1 MRASRGTSAVR
12 WTVLLVLGV
21 FFVLPLVAMLEFST
35 RGIGGTR
42 DLDAW
47 RAIGDDPALLRAIWN
62 SVQLAVLTALGMLL
76 LLVPTMTWVHLRL
89 PRLRRL
95 VEFLCLLP
103 LLIPAIV
110 LVVGIAPLYSW
121 VTYFLGNSSLTLTF
135 VYVVLVLPYA
145 FRALEAGL
153 TAMDLHTLSEAAR
166 SLGAS
171 WSTVLF
177 RIVVPNVRPAVL
189 SASLLSMALVLGE
202 FTLASLLNFE
212 TLQVSINLIGRRD
225 AALSIA
231 VSLAALVFA
240 FVLLLLFSVLA
251 GRRRA
256 TVDDEPTA
264 LVPVA
269 DTRPATDR
277 TATDSSTEGAS

>member
-1 MRASRGTSAVR
+1 VAAVRTSRGTTAVR

-62 SVQLAVLTALGMLL
+62 SVRLAVLTALGMLL

-145 FRALEAGL
+145 FRAIEAGL

-231 VSLAALVFA
+231 VSLAALLFA

-256 TVDDEPTA
+256 SVDDEPAA
-264 LVPVA
+264 LA
-269 DTRPATDR
+269 PAAAATTVT
-277 TATDSSTEGAS
+277 TATTPERTS

>member
-1 MRASRGTSAVR
+1 VAALRAGRGTTATR
-12 WTVLLVLGV
+12 WTVLIVLGT

-35 RGIGGTR
+35 RGLGEGR
-42 DLDAW
+42 DLAAW
-47 RAIGDDPALLRAIWN
+47 RAIGDDPALLRAILA
-62 SVQLAVLTALGMLL
+62 SVQLALLTSAGMLL
-76 LLVPTMTWVHLRL
+76 LLVPTMTWVHLRV
-89 PRLRRL
+89 PHLRRL

-121 VTYFLGNSSLTLTF
+121 VTYLLGDSALTLTF

-171 WSTVLF
+171 WTTVLL

-202 FTLASLLNFE
+202 FTLASLLNFQ

-231 VSLAALVFA
+231 VSLAALLFA
-240 FVLLLLFSVLA
+240 FALLLLFSVLA
-251 GRRRA
+251 GRRRSGTA
-256 TVDDEPTA
+256 DEPEA
-264 LVPVA
+264 LAPVPDPKV
-269 DTRPATDR
+269 
-277 TATDSSTEGAS
+277 GA

>member
-1 MRASRGTSAVR
+1 MTARITRWAVLALLGT
-12 WTVLLVLGV
+12 
-21 FFVLPLVAMLEFST
+21 FFLLPLVAMLEFST
-35 RGIGGTR
+35 RGVGGR
-42 DLDAW
+42 SLDAW
-47 RAIGDDPALLRAIWN
+47 RAIGDDPALLEAIWA
-62 SVQLAVLTALGMLL
+62 SVQLAVLTALGMLV
-76 LLVPTMTWVHLRL
+76 LLVPTMAWVHLRL
-89 PRLRRL
+89 PRLRRV

-121 VTYFLGNSSLTLTF
+121 VTYFLGDSALTLTF

-153 TAMDLHTLSEAAR
+153 TAMDLTTLSEAAR

-171 WSTVLF
+171 WGTVLL
-177 RIVVPNVRPAVL
+177 RIVLPNVRAAVL

-202 FTLASLLNFE
+202 FTLASLLNFQ
-212 TLQVSINLIGRRD
+212 TLQVSINLIGKRD

-231 VSLAALVFA
+231 VSLAALLFA
-240 FVLLLLFSVLA
+240 FVLLVALSLLA

-256 TVDDEPTA
+256 ARLEEPLA
-264 LVPVA
+264 V
-269 DTRPATDR
+269 RPAQD
-277 TATDSSTEGAS
+277 DGAAAA

>member
-1 MRASRGTSAVR
+1 VR
-12 WTVLLVLGV
+12 WTVLVVLGA

-35 RGIGGTR
+35 RGLGGGR
-42 DLDAW
+42 DLAAW
-47 RAIGDDPALLRAIWN
+47 RAIGADPALLRAIVT
-62 SVQLAVLTALGMLL
+62 SVQLALLTAAGMLL

-121 VTYFLGNSSLTLTF
+121 VTYFLGDSALTLVF

-145 FRALEAGL
+145 FRAIEAGL

-171 WSTVLF
+171 WTTVLF
-177 RIVVPNVRPAVL
+177 RVVVPNVRPAVL

-202 FTLASLLNFE
+202 FTLASLLNFP

-231 VSLAALVFA
+231 VSLAALLFA
-240 FVLLLLFSVLA
+240 FALLLAFSVLA
-251 GRRRA
+251 GRRRSGDA
-256 TVDDEPTA
+256 EPDVLAPVPDPKVDA
-264 LVPVA
+264 
-269 DTRPATDR
+269 
-277 TATDSSTEGAS
+277 

>member
-1 MRASRGTSAVR
+1 MGTAAVR
-12 WTVLLVLGV
+12 WAVLVVLGT
-21 FFVLPLVAMLEFST
+21 FFLLPLVAMLEFST
-35 RGIGGTR
+35 RGVDGR
-42 DLDAW
+42 NLAAW
-47 RAIGDDPALLRAIWN
+47 RAIGDDPALLQAIWT

-89 PRLRRL
+89 PRARRL

-121 VTYFLGNSSLTLTF
+121 VTYLLGDSALTLTF

-145 FRALEAGL
+145 YRAIEAGL

-171 WSTVLF
+171 WGTVLL
-177 RIVVPNVRPAVL
+177 RVVLPNVRAAVL
-189 SASLLSMALVLGE
+189 SASLLAAALVLGE

-212 TLQVSINLIGRRD
+212 TLQVSINLIGKRD

-231 VSLAALVFA
+231 VSLAALLLA
-240 FVLLLLFSVLA
+240 FGLLLALSLLA
-251 GRRRA
+251 GRRRTA
-256 TVDDEPTA
+256 RLAEPIA
-264 LVPVA
+264 V
-269 DTRPATDR
+269 RPAADDPGAR
-277 TATDSSTEGAS
+277 SGAGAS

>member
-1 MRASRGTSAVR
+1 MSVRSRAARTTAFR
-12 WTVLLVLGV
+12 YLVLGLLGA
-21 FFVLPLVAMLEFST
+21 FFALPLLAMLEFST
-35 RGIGGTR
+35 RGPGDTR
-42 DLDAW
+42 NLVAW
-47 RAIGDDPALLRAIWN
+47 RAIADDPALLRAIWA

-89 PRLRRL
+89 PRARRL

-121 VTYFLGNSSLTLTF
+121 VTYFLGNSALTLTF
-135 VYVVLVLPYA
+135 VYIVLVLPYA

-171 WSTVLF
+171 WLTVLL
-177 RIVVPNVRPAVL
+177 RVVLPNVRAAVL

-212 TLQVSINLIGRRD
+212 TLQVSINLIGKRD

-240 FVLLLLFSVLA
+240 FVLLLVFSLLA
-251 GRRRA
+251 GRRRSA
-256 TVDDEPTA
+256 KVV
-264 LVPVA
+264 LPVGP
-269 DTRPATDR
+269 DT
-277 TATDSSTEGAS
+277 GAAP

>member
-1 MRASRGTSAVR
+1 VTGRPATRRGAGTAVVR
-12 WTVLLVLGV
+12 WTVLVLLGT
-21 FFVLPLVAMLEFST
+21 FFLLPLVAMLEFST
-35 RGIGGTR
+35 RGTGDSR
-42 DLDAW
+42 SLDAW
-47 RAIGDDPALLRAIWN
+47 RAIGDDPALLRAIWA

-89 PRLRRL
+89 PRARRL

-121 VTYFLGNSSLTLTF
+121 VTYVLGDSALTLTF

-145 FRALEAGL
+145 YRAIETGL
-153 TAMDLHTLSEAAR
+153 TAIDLHTLSEAAR

-171 WSTVLF
+171 WTTVLL
-177 RIVVPNVRPAVL
+177 RIVLPNVRAAVL
-189 SASLLSMALVLGE
+189 SASLLSVALVLGE

-212 TLQVSINLIGRRD
+212 TLQVSINLIGKRD

-231 VSLAALVFA
+231 VSLAALLLA
-240 FVLLLLFSVLA
+240 FGLLLALSLLA
-251 GRRRA
+251 GRRR
-256 TVDDEPTA
+256 TA
-264 LVPVA
+264 RLAGPLAV
-269 DTRPATDR
+269 RPASDD
-277 TATDSSTEGAS
+277 AEAAS